1 MHVVWVYACGVY
13 IVWRVG
19 LLDSSVISIMLPV
32 LIFLFFINSL
42 DFLQIILET
51 GLERKK

>member
-1 MHVVWVYACGVY
+1 MLWAYACGVY

-19 LLDSSVISIMLPV
+19 LLDFSVISIMLPV

-42 DFLQIILET
+42 
-51 GLERKK
+51 